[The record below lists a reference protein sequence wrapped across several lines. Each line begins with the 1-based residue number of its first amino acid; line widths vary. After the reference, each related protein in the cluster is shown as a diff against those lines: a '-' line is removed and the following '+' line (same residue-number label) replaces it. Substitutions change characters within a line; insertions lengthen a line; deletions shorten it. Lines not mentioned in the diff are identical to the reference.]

1 MELSDKLNIAI
12 NIAKKAKN
20 KIHFRSEREM
30 EGFLLRLDEAFQRS
44 QIFLLKN
51 IHKCETVED
60 IKALLIQANVGV
72 YYIPIAFDPKKEYK
86 LFQEFNPPSKNK
98 KADQ

>member
-1 MELSDKLNIAI
+1 MFKFFKRI
-12 NIAKKAKN
+12 NIWGKNKN
-20 KIHFRSEREM
+20 KIYFRSEREM

-44 QIFLLKN
+44 QVFLLKN

-60 IKALLIQANVGV
+60 IKALFIQANVGV
-72 YYIPIAFDPKKEYK
+72 YYIPVAFDLKKEGK

-98 KADQ
+98 KVDQ